1 MSGAVAQRP
10 PAPAKTPGPPA
21 VYRPP
26 VGALAW
32 PVIGEQMLQTLV
44 GVVDIAMVGR
54 LGPQAVAGVGTGN
67 QLLQVAMSA
76 MAAVSV
82 GTTVL
87 VARHTG
93 ARRPDEAAVA
103 TRQSLVAGLA
113 IGVALA

>member
-1 MSGAVAQRP
+1 MTKGTAGYPSSIMFGAIALRPRAPAEPP
-10 PAPAKTPGPPA
+10 PAAA
-21 VYRPP
+21 YRPP

-54 LGPQAVAGVGTGN
+54 LGPAAVAGVGTGN

-87 VARHTG
+87 VARSTG
-93 ARRPDEAAVA
+93 
-103 TRQSLVAGLA
+103 
-113 IGVALA
+113 